1 MTWSISVRRSSS
13 AYNIHLMF
21 IDEHY
26 WLLMFIHNFP
36 YDANAIEIA
45 IKVSCNKVLPFCN
58 KHSLKEI

>member
-1 MTWSISVRRSSS
+1 
-13 AYNIHLMF
+13 MF